1 MPLSRLRIQLAAWF
15 ALAFLVGLGILDLS
29 LLWSVRRAA
38 DRRLSRDLSRTAS
51 ELLVAARREFADFGD
66 SSAAAAARGAIAE
79 WPTGLEAVAVYD
91 SLGERLAV
99 AGPAP
104 LAAQAPARSAGQS
117 AGDIRLD
124 AEGSARPVWLN
135 GTEPPKFTVLA
146 VGSTDRLQED
156 DEALALWLAVSTP
169 LVVILALVGGYM
181 MSRRALRP
189 IGRMERAVAAMVPRD
204 LARRLPVAEPED
216 EVGRLAAQFNAL
228 LDRLE
233 QSQAQSR
240 AFLRRAAHQI
250 RTPLTLVLGESEL
263 GIARSGSAGAHEA
276 LERIHRAAGRMQRR
290 VNELFLLAQAEAGET
305 ITLDA
310 TVDLE
315 GTAIEAADMMRG
327 RAHGLGR
334 HLELGRVEPVEVRG
348 SEPLLQEA
356 VLELLENACRH
367 SAAAARVSVAV
378 FRLEN
383 RALLSVSSEG
393 AAPAEPAA
401 VADEARGFGLA
412 IVRWIAEQHGG
423 RLVHTRSG
431 SMNTYVLE
439 LPALAA

>member
-1 MPLSRLRIQLAAWF
+1 MPLSRLRLQLATWF
-15 ALAFLVGLGILDLS
+15 ALAFLIGLGVLDLS

-38 DRRLSRDLSRTAS
+38 DHRLTRDLAGTATQLLTATGREYV
-51 ELLVAARREFADFGD
+51 ELGD
-66 SSAAAAARGAIAE
+66 SGATAVAQATLGE
-79 WPTGLEAVAVYD
+79 WPAGPEAVAVYD
-91 SLGERLAV
+91 SAGRRLAL
-99 AGPAP
+99 AGPAL
-104 LAAQAPARSAGQS
+104 LAAEAPARSDGRP
-117 AGDIRLD
+117 AGDIRLN
-124 AEGSARPVWLN
+124 AEGSARPVWLD
-135 GTEPPKFTVLA
+135 GTESPRFTVLV

-156 DEALALWLAVSTP
+156 DEALAVWLAISTP
-169 LVVILALVGGYM
+169 LVAILALMGGYL

-189 IGRMERAVAAMVPRD
+189 IGQMERAVASMAPRD
-204 LARRLPVAEPED
+204 LGRRLPVEEPAD
-216 EVGRLAAQFNAL
+216 EVGRLAGQFNAL

-263 GIARSGSAGAHEA
+263 GLGHPGAPDAQDA

-315 GTAIEAADMMRG
+315 GTAVEAADMMRG
-327 RAHGLGR
+327 RAQGLGR
-334 HLELGRVEPVEVRG
+334 RLELGRVEPIEVRG

-367 SAAAARVSVAV
+367 SAPEASVSVAV
-378 FRLEN
+378 FRQGAQ
-383 RALLSVSSEG
+383 ALLAISSEG
-393 AAPAEPAA
+393 DAPAEAPR

-423 RLVHTRSG
+423 SLVHTRNG
-431 SMNTYVLE
+431 SWNTYALV
-439 LPALAA
+439 LPALGA